1 MKHFKLLSAFAAILF
16 IWGLNYIFVETGA
29 KYSPPIWLSFLRA
42 FSGFVGA
49 LVLLLAFRTK
59 GNLTLR
65 EKLAAFLIGI
75 PGTGI
80 FFSFWIIGEQTVPP
94 GEASVLIYTF
104 PIWTLFL
111 SIPILADRPSALKV
125 GASFLGFAG
134 VALVAGI
141 GTASFTVDLRAIV
154 LLVVSGFSFAVDT
167 VLFKRLFKGEQ
178 LLRANVWQ
186 LAGASVFLFIWA
198 LFSEPIQKIDW
209 TWQLASSIV
218 WIGVLGTAVVY
229 VLWFTLLSR
238 YNAASFTAYA
248 FLVVLVALVASY
260 FIFGERID
268 GLQLVGVVALVASIY
283 LVSRTSAKPKSTV
296 QQKTGQEVATIESK
310 RDTND
315 DDHAKS

>member
-1 MKHFKLLSAFAAILF
+1 MKNLKILSAFAAILF

-49 LVLLLAFRTK
+49 LILLFAFRTK

-111 SIPILADRPSALKV
+111 SIPILGDRPSALKI
-125 GASFLGFAG
+125 GASLLGFAG
-134 VALVAGI
+134 VALVAGT
-141 GTASFTVDLRAIV
+141 GTAGFTGDLTAIV

-198 LFSEPIQKIDW
+198 LFSEPIQQIEW
-209 TWQLASSIV
+209 TWQLASSII

-296 QQKTGQEVATIESK
+296 QQKTGQEVAAIESK
-310 RDTND
+310 RDTD
-315 DDHAKS
+315 DDNAKL